1 MPDHRPPPTVSD
13 LLLIAWQRRR
23 LAGAVA
29 AVLAAP
35 ALAYVLTRPP
45 AYEASARLVVG
56 ETQSAA
62 SFQRDRESAR
72 EFALVNTYREL
83 LTSPHLLRQAAEGA
97 GLASELGRDPGE
109 TLARQLRVVVNRDS
123 WVLTVIM
130 RNAEPERA
138 ERLLAAVIEAFFARL
153 RQNRSAVAGEDVR
166 FMQEQLVEARRRLG
180 EADTRC
186 QRFRQETGIISG
198 DVRDNH
204 SYQRLVELQKLRVE
218 LDRRL
223 GETRSIAEQVQAAL
237 RREAAQR
244 PAQLLQIPAVT
255 GDKAVADQQESLRA
269 LREREAQ
276 LGEKYLD
283 KHPRLLEVRAQIK
296 DREEALA
303 AVTAQVAE
311 RLQSEFARLQRES
324 SDLDARLVEAETA
337 ARVYRDNLNR
347 LAMLD
352 QELASRAEVV
362 RHLTARAAEQEVT
375 ANLQALQISLADP
388 PLAGGNPVGLPR
400 AAQALMAAGGALV
413 AGLLAALLADLLDRR
428 VRGAAG
434 LRRVSGRP
442 VLGAL
447 PLLAQAPTP
456 DGDLPPAFAE
466 AVRHLRAALGFALKG
481 GGAARVLVV
490 APVGTG
496 DGASTTALLLAT
508 ATAAAG
514 ERVLLVDANLRQPAQ
529 AGLLGF
535 ATEQPGLSSLLAGDP
550 GVAPVQTRF
559 MNLDLLGAGIVP
571 PNPAEL
577 LHSHCLAEWLG
588 QVRTDYDLIILDA
601 PAAGELADALVLATC
616 ADGLLLAARHL
627 RTTTTILDRA
637 LESMEPVA
645 AKLVGMVLV
654 GSPPEDQPTR

>member
-29 AVLAAP
+29 LALATP
-35 ALAYVLTRPP
+35 ALAYVLTRAP

-83 LTSPHLLRQAAEGA
+83 LTSPHLLRHAAGAA
-97 GLASELGRDPGE
+97 GLASELGSDPGE

-130 RNAEPERA
+130 RNADPERA
-138 ERLLAAVIEAFFARL
+138 ERLLGAVIEAFFARL
-153 RQNRSAVAGEDVR
+153 RQNRSSVAGEDVR

-218 LDRRL
+218 HDRRL

-244 PAQLLQIPAVT
+244 TAHLLQIPAIT

-303 AVTAQVAE
+303 AAAAQVAE
-311 RLQSEFARLQRES
+311 RMQAEYARLQRES
-324 SDLDARLVEAETA
+324 ADLDTRLVEAETA

-347 LAMLD
+347 L
-352 QELASRAEVV
+352 
-362 RHLTARAAEQEVT
+362 
-375 ANLQALQISLADP
+375 
-388 PLAGGNPVGLPR
+388 
-400 AAQALMAAGGALV
+400 
-413 AGLLAALLADLLDRR
+413 
-428 VRGAAG
+428 
-434 LRRVSGRP
+434 
-442 VLGAL
+442 
-447 PLLAQAPTP
+447 
-456 DGDLPPAFAE
+456 
-466 AVRHLRAALGFALKG
+466 
-481 GGAARVLVV
+481 
-490 APVGTG
+490 
-496 DGASTTALLLAT
+496 
-508 ATAAAG
+508 
-514 ERVLLVDANLRQPAQ
+514 
-529 AGLLGF
+529 
-535 ATEQPGLSSLLAGDP
+535 
-550 GVAPVQTRF
+550 
-559 MNLDLLGAGIVP
+559 
-571 PNPAEL
+571 
-577 LHSHCLAEWLG
+577 
-588 QVRTDYDLIILDA
+588 
-601 PAAGELADALVLATC
+601 
-616 ADGLLLAARHL
+616 
-627 RTTTTILDRA
+627 
-637 LESMEPVA
+637 
-645 AKLVGMVLV
+645 
-654 GSPPEDQPTR
+654 